1 MYKPGNIQTT
11 LMVAFSVIS
20 AVIMLCMGSVMYL
33 RFSSMSRQE
42 ILENNQKLMDQTIES
57 VEDYLI
63 NMRQISDALYYD
75 IIKESDISSQ
85 SDKIHSGMNLL
96 YEANKEN
103 LRSIAIYNKSGSLME
118 AEPVVAQKEDPNVTK
133 QELVYACDES
143 DGKYSIFPHRMY
155 RIYLMMGP
163 VDTTGLSLQVVL
175 SS

>member
-1 MYKPGNIQTT
+1 
-11 LMVAFSVIS
+11 MVAFSVIS

-103 LRSIAIYNKSGSLME
+103 LS
-118 AEPVVAQKEDPNVTK
+118 
-133 QELVYACDES
+133 
-143 DGKYSIFPHRMY
+143 
-155 RIYLMMGP
+155 
-163 VDTTGLSLQVVL
+163 
-175 SS
+175 